1 MANTPIARSKS
12 AALSRIL
19 DSIPKGY
26 TRYTFG
32 QVPVEKARKLLEKL
46 HERHGIGCT
55 PAQRMARKSRGMANA
70 ILVTYWATAEATTQ
84 VHWLML
90 FTAGELAAPEQLREV
105 TGKPRLAWLG
115 YELVRHT
122 ARSRE
127 SWTFRRPKEEM
138 AEHHTVLAELSNKR
152 QTEQLASYLQSIA
165 NQPGFHGVRAQTW
178 SLCQEALRRGFP
190 RERLPH
196 VYFLSKVSHGER
208 LELVRRPS

>member
-1 MANTPIARSKS
+1 MASTPIARSKT
-12 AALSRIL
+12 AALARIL

-32 QVPVEKARKLLEKL
+32 QVPVEKAHKLLEKL

-55 PAQRMARKSRGMANA
+55 PAQRIARKSRGRANV
-70 ILVTYWATAEATTQ
+70 ILVTYWPSGEVTTQ

-90 FTAGELAAPEQLREV
+90 FTEGELAASEHLREV
-105 TGKPRLAWLG
+105 TDKPRLAWLG

-138 AEHHTVLAELSNKR
+138 AEHHAVIAELSNKR
-152 QTEQLASYLQSIA
+152 LTEQLASYLQSIA

-178 SLCQEALRRGFP
+178 SLCQEALRRGCP
-190 RERLPH
+190 RERLPY

-208 LELVRRPS
+208 LELAQRSS